1 MASHLI
7 ILPILLPLF
16 AGLLIL
22 LEARQRLW
30 LRRLTGLL
38 ATALLVPVVLLLWH
52 QAASGEIAVYRLG
65 NWAPPFG
72 IVLVLDQLAALM
84 LAVTALLALP
94 VYLHAC
100 RGDDQNGANFHA
112 LFQFQLLGI
121 NGAFLTGDLFNLFV
135 FFEVLL
141 IASYALLMHGQGADR
156 ARAGIHYV
164 VLNLTGSSLFLF
176 GLGLI
181 YAATGTLNMADVS
194 RVMQQGNLVSP
205 MLLQVSAALLL
216 LVFSLKAALLPL
228 SFWLPGAYSAASA
241 PVAALF
247 AIMTKVGLY
256 AIWRLWPLLF
266 GHDASPLDG
275 LVAPWL
281 WALAL
286 ATLLFAAVG
295 ALAATRLAAL
305 TAWLVLVSVGSLM
318 AVITVATTQAWAAGF
333 YYLLHSTWSAAAL
346 FLLVGLISSRRGL
359 LADQLRSGNDLHPAL
374 GILFILLAVMLIGL
388 PPFSGFIGKLLLL
401 QAVPAGIFWAV
412 LLGSSLIV
420 LVAFSRAGSTVFWR
434 QQRDIFAEKMPFS
447 DLLPLLLLLA
457 MTFALI
463 IFAGPAHEAMG
474 SVAEQLMNS
483 QLYIEAVLG
492 EQEVGQ

>member
-1 MASHLI
+1 
-7 ILPILLPLF
+7 
-16 AGLLIL
+16 
-22 LEARQRLW
+22 
-30 LRRLTGLL
+30 
-38 ATALLVPVVLLLWH
+38 
-52 QAASGEIAVYRLG
+52 
-65 NWAPPFG
+65 
-72 IVLVLDQLAALM
+72 
-84 LAVTALLALP
+84 
-94 VYLHAC
+94 
-100 RGDDQNGANFHA
+100 
-112 LFQFQLLGI
+112 
-121 NGAFLTGDLFNLFV
+121 
-135 FFEVLL
+135 
-141 IASYALLMHGQGADR
+141 
-156 ARAGIHYV
+156 
-164 VLNLTGSSLFLF
+164 
-176 GLGLI
+176 
-181 YAATGTLNMADVS
+181 
-194 RVMQQGNLVSP
+194 
-205 MLLQVSAALLL
+205 
-216 LVFSLKAALLPL
+216 
-228 SFWLPGAYSAASA
+228 
-241 PVAALF
+241 
-247 AIMTKVGLY
+247 MTKVGLY

-305 TAWLVLVSVGSLM
+305 AAWLVLVSVGSLM
-318 AVITVATTQAWAAGF
+318 AVITVATIQAWAAGF

-359 LADQLRSGNDLHPAL
+359 LADQLRSGNDLHPSL
-374 GILFILLAVMLIGL
+374 GILFVLLAVMLVGL
-388 PPFSGFIGKLLLL
+388 PPLSGFIGKLLLL

-412 LLGSSLIV
+412 LLGSSLMV

-434 QQRDIFAEKMPFS
+434 QQKDAYAEKMPFS

-463 IFAGPAHEAMG
+463 VFAGPTYEAMG